1 MAVKVVMPKLG
12 MAMKQGEV
20 SIWNKKVGDPVEKG
34 ESIASIQSE
43 KIEME
48 IEAPEKGTLIDI
60 KVKEGEEVPPGTAIC
75 YIGDANESV
84 QEEASAPV
92 AEDNMPQAVQPV
104 KQENKPAASKKDR
117 MKISPVARKIAEKAG
132 LDLKQLKGTG
142 PGGRIVKDD
151 VTKALAEQKKDQAKP
166 GSEQK
171 AQEIPVTGMRKVIAA
186 RMQEIPVTGMRKVIA
201 ARMQESLANSAQLT
215 ITMKA
220 DITKLATLQKQL
232 SSTAEERYGTKL
244 TITHFASRAAV
255 LALQAHPVLNSFYQ
269 NERIITHPH
278 VHLGMAVALENGL
291 VVPVIRHAEKLSL
304 IELAQ
309 SISENAKKAREG
321 RAGSEELQGSTFSI
335 TNLGAFGVEH
345 FTPILNPPETGILG
359 IGASY
364 DTPVYQG
371 EEIVRNTI
379 LPLSLTFDHR
389 ACDGAPAAAFLKAIK
404 TYLEEPAAL
413 IL

>member
-84 QEEASAPV
+84 QEEAKEPASEDSAPLF
-92 AEDNMPQAVQPV
+92 QPV
-104 KQENKPAASKKDR
+104 KQENKPAAAKKER
-117 MKISPVARKIAEKAG
+117 IKISPVARKIAEKAG

-151 VTKALAEQKKDQAKP
+151 VTKALAEQKKDQAEP
-166 GSEQK
+166 VSEQK
-171 AQEIPVTGMRKVIAA
+171 AQET
-186 RMQEIPVTGMRKVIA
+186 PVTGMRKVIA

-220 DITKLATLQKQL
+220 DITKLTALQKQL
-232 SSTAEERYGTKL
+232 SPTAEERYGTKL
-244 TITHFASRAAV
+244 TMTHFVSRAAV
-255 LALQAHPVLNSFYQ
+255 LALQAHPVLNSFYK

-291 VVPVIRHAEKLSL
+291 VVPVIRHAEKQSL

-309 SISENAKKAREG
+309 SISEHAKKAREG

-371 EEIVRNTI
+371 EEIVRSTI
-379 LPLSLTFDHR
+379 MPLSLTFDHR
-389 ACDGAPAAAFLKAIK
+389 VCDGAPAAAFLKAIK

>member
-84 QEEASAPV
+84 QEETEEPAAEASRQA
-92 AEDNMPQAVQPV
+92 NPQPP
-104 KQENKPAASKKDR
+104 KQENKPANTKKDR
-117 MKISPVARKIAEKAG
+117 LKISPVARKIAEKAG
-132 LDLKQLKGTG
+132 LDLKNLKGTG

-151 VTKALAEQKKDQAKP
+151 VTKALSEQKREQAEP
-166 GSEQK
+166 VSEQK
-171 AQEIPVTGMRKVIAA
+171 AQETPVTGMRKVIAS
-186 RMQEIPVTGMRKVIA
+186 
-201 ARMQESLANSAQLT
+201 RMQESLANSAQLT

-220 DITKLATLQKQL
+220 DITKLAALQKQL
-232 SSTAEERYGTKL
+232 SPTAEERHGTKL
-244 TITHFASRAAV
+244 TITHFVSRAAV
-255 LALQAHPVLNSFYQ
+255 LALQSHPMLNSFYK

-278 VHLGMAVALENGL
+278 VHLGMAVALEKGL
-291 VVPVIRHAEKLSL
+291 VVPAIRHAEKLPL
-304 IELAQ
+304 IELAKT
-309 SISENAKKAREG
+309 ISENAKKAREG

-335 TNLGAFGVEH
+335 TNLGASGVEH

-359 IGASY
+359 IGASF
-364 DTPVYQG
+364 DTPVFQG
-371 EEIVRNTI
+371 EEIVRGTI

-389 ACDGAPAAAFLKAIK
+389 TCDGAPAAEFLKTIK

>member
-1 MAVKVVMPKLG
+1 M
-12 MAMKQGEV
+12 
-20 SIWNKKVGDPVEKG
+20 
-34 ESIASIQSE
+34 
-43 KIEME
+43 
-48 IEAPEKGTLIDI
+48 
-60 KVKEGEEVPPGTAIC
+60 
-75 YIGDANESV
+75 
-84 QEEASAPV
+84 
-92 AEDNMPQAVQPV
+92 
-104 KQENKPAASKKDR
+104 
-117 MKISPVARKIAEKAG
+117 
-132 LDLKQLKGTG
+132 
-142 PGGRIVKDD
+142 KDD

-166 GSEQK
+166 VSEQN
-171 AQEIPVTGMRKVIAA
+171 AQEIPVTGMRKVIA
-186 RMQEIPVTGMRKVIA
+186 V
-201 ARMQESLANSAQLT
+201 RMQESLANSAQLT

-232 SSTAEERYGTKL
+232 SPTAEERYGTKL
-244 TITHFASRAAV
+244 TITHFVSRAAV

-371 EEIVRNTI
+371 EEIVRSTI

-389 ACDGAPAAAFLKAIK
+389 ACDGAPAAAFLKAMK

>member
-43 KIEME
+43 KIEMD

-84 QEEASAPV
+84 QEEAKEPA
-92 AEDNMPQAVQPV
+92 AEASRQANPPPL
-104 KQENKPAASKKDR
+104 KQENKPANTKKDR
-117 MKISPVARKIAEKAG
+117 QKISPVARKIAEKAG
-132 LDLKQLKGTG
+132 LDLKNLKGTG

-151 VTKALAEQKKDQAKP
+151 VTKALSEQKREQAEP
-166 GSEQK
+166 VSAQK
-171 AQEIPVTGMRKVIAA
+171 AQETPVTGMRKVIAS
-186 RMQEIPVTGMRKVIA
+186 
-201 ARMQESLANSAQLT
+201 RMQESLANSAQLT

-220 DITKLATLQKQL
+220 DITKLAALQKQL
-232 SSTAEERYGTKL
+232 SPTAEERHGTKL
-244 TITHFASRAAV
+244 TITHFVSRAAV
-255 LALQAHPVLNSFYQ
+255 LALQSHPMLNSFYK
-269 NERIITHPH
+269 NERIITHPY
-278 VHLGMAVALENGL
+278 VHLGMAVALEKGL
-291 VVPVIRHAEKLSL
+291 VVPVIRHAEKLPL
-304 IELAQ
+304 IELAKT
-309 SISENAKKAREG
+309 ISENAKKAREG

-335 TNLGAFGVEH
+335 TNLGASGVEH

-364 DTPVYQG
+364 DTPVFQG
-371 EEIVRNTI
+371 EEIVRGTI

-389 ACDGAPAAAFLKAIK
+389 TCDGAPAAEFLKAIK

>member
-75 YIGDANESV
+75 YIGDADESV
-84 QEEASAPV
+84 QEETEEPAAEASRQA
-92 AEDNMPQAVQPV
+92 DPQPP
-104 KQENKPAASKKDR
+104 KHENKPANTKKDR
-117 MKISPVARKIAEKAG
+117 LKISPVARKIAEKAG
-132 LDLKQLKGTG
+132 LDLKNLKGTG

-151 VTKALAEQKKDQAKP
+151 VTKALSEQKREQAEP
-166 GSEQK
+166 VSDQK
-171 AQEIPVTGMRKVIAA
+171 AQETPVTGMRKVIAS
-186 RMQEIPVTGMRKVIA
+186 
-201 ARMQESLANSAQLT
+201 RMQESLANSAQLT

-220 DITKLATLQKQL
+220 DITKLAALQKQL
-232 SSTAEERYGTKL
+232 SPTAEERHGTKL
-244 TITHFASRAAV
+244 TMTHFVSRTAV
-255 LALQAHPVLNSFYQ
+255 LALQSHPMLNSFYK

-278 VHLGMAVALENGL
+278 VHLGMAVALEKGL
-291 VVPVIRHAEKLSL
+291 VVPVIRHAEKKSL

-364 DTPVYQG
+364 ETPVYLG
-371 EEIVRNTI
+371 EEIVRSMV

-389 ACDGAPAAAFLKAIK
+389 VCDGAPAAAFLKAIK

>member
-34 ESIASIQSE
+34 ETIASIQSE

-48 IEAPEKGTLIDI
+48 IEAPEKGMLIDI

-84 QEEASAPV
+84 QEETEEPA
-92 AEDNMPQAVQPV
+92 AEANRQAKPQPP
-104 KQENKPAASKKDR
+104 KQENKPANTKKDR
-117 MKISPVARKIAEKAG
+117 LKISPVARKIAEKAG
-132 LDLKQLKGTG
+132 LDLKNLKGTG

-151 VTKALAEQKKDQAKP
+151 VTKALSEQKREQAEP
-166 GSEQK
+166 VSEQK
-171 AQEIPVTGMRKVIAA
+171 AQETPVTGMRKVIAS
-186 RMQEIPVTGMRKVIA
+186 
-201 ARMQESLANSAQLT
+201 RMQESLANSAQLT

-220 DITKLATLQKQL
+220 DITKLASLQKQL
-232 SSTAEERYGTKL
+232 SPTAEERHGTKL
-244 TITHFASRAAV
+244 TITHFVSRAAV
-255 LALQAHPVLNSFYQ
+255 LALQAHPMLNSFYK

-278 VHLGMAVALENGL
+278 VHLGMAVALEKGL
-291 VVPVIRHAEKLSL
+291 VVPAIRHAEKLPL
-304 IELAQ
+304 IELAKT
-309 SISENAKKAREG
+309 ISENAKKAREG

-335 TNLGAFGVEH
+335 TNLGASGVEH

-359 IGASY
+359 IGASF
-364 DTPVYQG
+364 DTPVFQG
-371 EEIVRNTI
+371 EEIVRGTI

-389 ACDGAPAAAFLKAIK
+389 TCDGAPAAEFLKTIK

>member
-43 KIEME
+43 KIEMD

-75 YIGDANESV
+75 YIGNANESV
-84 QEEASAPV
+84 QEETEEPA
-92 AEDNMPQAVQPV
+92 AEVSRQANPQPP
-104 KQENKPAASKKDR
+104 KQENKPANTIKDR
-117 MKISPVARKIAEKAG
+117 LKISPVARKIAEKAG
-132 LDLKQLKGTG
+132 LDLKNLKGTG

-151 VTKALAEQKKDQAKP
+151 VTKALSEQKREQAEP
-166 GSEQK
+166 VSEQK
-171 AQEIPVTGMRKVIAA
+171 AQETPVTGMRKVIAS
-186 RMQEIPVTGMRKVIA
+186 
-201 ARMQESLANSAQLT
+201 RMQESLANSAQLT

-220 DITKLATLQKQL
+220 DITKLAALQKQL
-232 SSTAEERYGTKL
+232 SPTAEERHGTKL
-244 TITHFASRAAV
+244 TITHFVSRAAV
-255 LALQAHPVLNSFYQ
+255 LALQSHPMLNSFYK

-278 VHLGMAVALENGL
+278 VHLGMAVALEKGL
-291 VVPVIRHAEKLSL
+291 VVPVIRHAEKLPL
-304 IELAQ
+304 IELAKT
-309 SISENAKKAREG
+309 ISENAKKAREG

-335 TNLGAFGVEH
+335 TNLGASGVEH

-364 DTPVYQG
+364 DTPVFQG
-371 EEIVRNTI
+371 EEIVRGTI

-389 ACDGAPAAAFLKAIK
+389 TCDGAPAAEFLKTIK
-404 TYLEEPAAL
+404 TYLEEPATL

>member
-48 IEAPEKGTLIDI
+48 IEAPERGTLIDI

-75 YIGDANESV
+75 YIGDADESV
-84 QEEASAPV
+84 QEETEEPAAEASRQA
-92 AEDNMPQAVQPV
+92 DPQPP
-104 KQENKPAASKKDR
+104 KHENKPANTKKDR
-117 MKISPVARKIAEKAG
+117 LKISPVARKIAEKAG
-132 LDLKQLKGTG
+132 LDLKTLKGTG

-151 VTKALAEQKKDQAKP
+151 VTKALSEQKREQAEP
-166 GSEQK
+166 VSDQK
-171 AQEIPVTGMRKVIAA
+171 AQETPVTGMRKVIAS
-186 RMQEIPVTGMRKVIA
+186 
-201 ARMQESLANSAQLT
+201 RMQESLANSAQLT

-220 DITKLATLQKQL
+220 DITKLAALQQQL
-232 SSTAEERYGTKL
+232 SPTAEERHGTKL
-244 TITHFASRAAV
+244 SMTHFVSRAAV
-255 LALQAHPVLNSFYQ
+255 LALQSHPLLNSFYK

-278 VHLGMAVALENGL
+278 VHLGMAVALEKGL
-291 VVPVIRHAEKLSL
+291 VVPVIRHAEKKSL

-309 SISENAKKAREG
+309 SISENAKKARGG

-364 DTPVYQG
+364 DTPVYLG
-371 EEIVRNTI
+371 EEIVRGKI

-389 ACDGAPAAAFLKAIK
+389 ICDGAPAAEFLKAIK

>member
-84 QEEASAPV
+84 QEEAGAPV
-92 AEDNMPQAVQPV
+92 AEDSVPQAVQPV

-166 GSEQK
+166 VSEQN
-171 AQEIPVTGMRKVIAA
+171 AQEIPVTGMRKVIA
-186 RMQEIPVTGMRKVIA
+186 V
-201 ARMQESLANSAQLT
+201 RMQESLANSAQLT

-232 SSTAEERYGTKL
+232 SPTAEERYGTKL
-244 TITHFASRAAV
+244 TITHFVSRAAV

-371 EEIVRNTI
+371 EEIVRSTI

-389 ACDGAPAAAFLKAIK
+389 ACDGAPAAAFLKAMK

>member
-43 KIEME
+43 KIEMDV
-48 IEAPEKGTLIDI
+48 EAPEKGTLIDI

-84 QEEASAPV
+84 PEEAKAPV
-92 AEDNMPQAVQPV
+92 AEDSEPLAVQPE
-104 KQENKPAASKKDR
+104 KQENKPVAKKER
-117 MKISPVARKIAEKAG
+117 IKISPVARKIAEKAG

-151 VTKALAEQKKDQAKP
+151 VTKALAEQKKDRSEP
-166 GSEQK
+166 VSEQK
-171 AQEIPVTGMRKVIAA
+171 AQET
-186 RMQEIPVTGMRKVIA
+186 PVTGMRKVIA

-220 DITKLATLQKQL
+220 DITKLAALQKQL
-232 SSTAEERYGTKL
+232 SPTAEERYGTKL
-244 TITHFASRAAV
+244 TMTHFVSRAAV
-255 LALQAHPVLNSFYQ
+255 LALQAHPMLNSFYQ
-269 NERIITHPH
+269 NERIITHPY

-291 VVPVIRHAEKLSL
+291 VVPVIRHAEKQSL
-304 IELAQ
+304 VELAQ
-309 SISENAKKAREG
+309 SISEHAKKAREG

-335 TNLGAFGVEH
+335 TNLGAFGIEH

-371 EEIVRNTI
+371 EEIVRSTI

-404 TYLEEPAAL
+404 TYLEEPAVL

>member
-84 QEEASAPV
+84 QEETEEPAAEASRQA
-92 AEDNMPQAVQPV
+92 NPQPP
-104 KQENKPAASKKDR
+104 KQENKPANTKKDR
-117 MKISPVARKIAEKAG
+117 LKISPVARKIAEKAG
-132 LDLKQLKGTG
+132 LDLKNLKGTG

-151 VTKALAEQKKDQAKP
+151 VTKALSEQKREQAEP
-166 GSEQK
+166 VSEQK
-171 AQEIPVTGMRKVIAA
+171 AQETAVTGMRKVIAS
-186 RMQEIPVTGMRKVIA
+186 
-201 ARMQESLANSAQLT
+201 RMQESLANSAQLT

-220 DITKLATLQKQL
+220 DITKLAALQKQL
-232 SSTAEERYGTKL
+232 SLTAEERHGTKL
-244 TITHFASRAAV
+244 TITHFVSRAAV
-255 LALQAHPVLNSFYQ
+255 LALQAHPMLNSFYK

-278 VHLGMAVALENGL
+278 VHLGMAVALEKGL
-291 VVPVIRHAEKLSL
+291 VVPAIRHAEKLPL
-304 IELAQ
+304 IELAKT
-309 SISENAKKAREG
+309 ISENAKKAREG

-335 TNLGAFGVEH
+335 TNLGASGVEH

-359 IGASY
+359 IGASF
-364 DTPVYQG
+364 DTPVFQG
-371 EEIVRNTI
+371 EEIVRGTI

-389 ACDGAPAAAFLKAIK
+389 TCDGAPAAEFLKTIK

>member
-84 QEEASAPV
+84 QEETEEPP
-92 AEDNMPQAVQPV
+92 AEANRQANPQPP
-104 KQENKPAASKKDR
+104 KQENKPANTKKDR
-117 MKISPVARKIAEKAG
+117 LKISPVARKIAEKAG
-132 LDLKQLKGTG
+132 LDLKNLKGTG

-151 VTKALAEQKKDQAKP
+151 VTKALSEQKREQAEP
-166 GSEQK
+166 VSEQK
-171 AQEIPVTGMRKVIAA
+171 AQETPVTGMRKVIAS
-186 RMQEIPVTGMRKVIA
+186 
-201 ARMQESLANSAQLT
+201 RMQESLANSAQLT

-220 DITKLATLQKQL
+220 DITKLAALQKQL
-232 SSTAEERYGTKL
+232 SPTAEERHGTKL
-244 TITHFASRAAV
+244 TITHFVSRAAV
-255 LALQAHPVLNSFYQ
+255 LALQSHPMLNSFYK

-278 VHLGMAVALENGL
+278 VHLGMAVALEKGL
-291 VVPVIRHAEKLSL
+291 VVPAIRHAEKLPL
-304 IELAQ
+304 IELAKT
-309 SISENAKKAREG
+309 ISENAKKAREG
-321 RAGSEELQGSTFSI
+321 CAGSEELQGSTFSI
-335 TNLGAFGVEH
+335 TNLGASGVEH

-359 IGASY
+359 IGASF
-364 DTPVYQG
+364 DTPVFQG
-371 EEIVRNTI
+371 EEIVRGTI

-389 ACDGAPAAAFLKAIK
+389 TCDGAPAAEFLKTIK

>member
-75 YIGDANESV
+75 YIGDADESV
-84 QEEASAPV
+84 QEETEEPASEASRQ
-92 AEDNMPQAVQPV
+92 ADPQPS
-104 KQENKPAASKKDR
+104 KHENKPANTKKDR
-117 MKISPVARKIAEKAG
+117 LKISPVARKIAEKAG
-132 LDLKQLKGTG
+132 LDLKNLKGTG

-151 VTKALAEQKKDQAKP
+151 VTKALSEQKREQAEP
-166 GSEQK
+166 VSDQK
-171 AQEIPVTGMRKVIAA
+171 AQETPVTGMRKVIAS
-186 RMQEIPVTGMRKVIA
+186 
-201 ARMQESLANSAQLT
+201 RMQESLANSAQLT
-215 ITMKA
+215 ITMKT
-220 DITKLATLQKQL
+220 DITKLAALQKQL
-232 SSTAEERYGTKL
+232 SPTAEERHGTKL
-244 TITHFASRAAV
+244 TMTHFVSRAAV
-255 LALQAHPVLNSFYQ
+255 LALQSHPMLNSFYK

-278 VHLGMAVALENGL
+278 VHLGMAVALEKGL
-291 VVPVIRHAEKLSL
+291 VVPVIRHAEKLPL
-304 IELAQ
+304 IDLAKV
-309 SISENAKKAREG
+309 ISENANKAREG

-364 DTPVYQG
+364 DTPVYLG
-371 EEIVRNTI
+371 EEIVRSTV

-389 ACDGAPAAAFLKAIK
+389 VCDGAPAAAFLKAIK

>member
-75 YIGDANESV
+75 YIGDADESV
-84 QEEASAPV
+84 QEET
-92 AEDNMPQAVQPV
+92 E
-104 KQENKPAASKKDR
+104 EPAAEVSRQADPQPPKHENRPANTKKDR
-117 MKISPVARKIAEKAG
+117 LKISPVARKIAEKAG
-132 LDLKQLKGTG
+132 LELKNLKGTG

-151 VTKALAEQKKDQAKP
+151 VTKALSEQKREQAEP
-166 GSEQK
+166 VSDQK
-171 AQEIPVTGMRKVIAA
+171 AQETPVTGMRKVIAS
-186 RMQEIPVTGMRKVIA
+186 
-201 ARMQESLANSAQLT
+201 RMQESLANSAQLT

-220 DITKLATLQKQL
+220 DITKLAALQKQL
-232 SSTAEERYGTKL
+232 SPTAEERHGMKL
-244 TITHFASRAAV
+244 TMTHFVSRAAV
-255 LALQAHPVLNSFYQ
+255 LALQSHPMLNSFYK

-278 VHLGMAVALENGL
+278 VHLGMAVALEKGL
-291 VVPVIRHAEKLSL
+291 VVPVIRHAEKKSL

-321 RAGSEELQGSTFSI
+321 RAGSEELQDSTFSI

-364 DTPVYQG
+364 DTPVYLG
-371 EEIVRNTI
+371 EEIVRSTI

-389 ACDGAPAAAFLKAIK
+389 VCDGAPAAAFLKAIK

>member
-1 MAVKVVMPKLG
+1 
-12 MAMKQGEV
+12 
-20 SIWNKKVGDPVEKG
+20 
-34 ESIASIQSE
+34 
-43 KIEME
+43 
-48 IEAPEKGTLIDI
+48 
-60 KVKEGEEVPPGTAIC
+60 
-75 YIGDANESV
+75 
-84 QEEASAPV
+84 
-92 AEDNMPQAVQPV
+92 
-104 KQENKPAASKKDR
+104 

-186 RMQEIPVTGMRKVIA
+186 RMQE
-201 ARMQESLANSAQLT
+201 SLANSAQLT

-232 SSTAEERYGTKL
+232 SPTAEERYGTKL
-244 TITHFASRAAV
+244 TITHFVSRAAV

-309 SISENAKKAREG
+309 SISENAKKHARDVREAKNCKALPSPLQTLA
-321 RAGSEELQGSTFSI
+321 RLELSI
-335 TNLGAFGVEH
+335 SH
-345 FTPILNPPETGILG
+345 Q
-359 IGASY
+359 Y
-364 DTPVYQG
+364 
-371 EEIVRNTI
+371 
-379 LPLSLTFDHR
+379 
-389 ACDGAPAAAFLKAIK
+389 
-404 TYLEEPAAL
+404 
-413 IL
+413 

>member
-43 KIEME
+43 KIEMDV
-48 IEAPEKGTLIDI
+48 EAPEKGTLIDI

-84 QEEASAPV
+84 PEEAKAPV
-92 AEDNMPQAVQPV
+92 AEDSEPIAVQPE
-104 KQENKPAASKKDR
+104 KQENKPVAKKER
-117 MKISPVARKIAEKAG
+117 IKISPVARKIAEKAG

-151 VTKALAEQKKDQAKP
+151 VTKALAEQKKDRP
-166 GSEQK
+166 EPVSEQK
-171 AQEIPVTGMRKVIAA
+171 AQET
-186 RMQEIPVTGMRKVIA
+186 PVTGMRKVIA

-220 DITKLATLQKQL
+220 DITKLAALQKQL
-232 SSTAEERYGTKL
+232 SPTAEERYGTKL
-244 TITHFASRAAV
+244 TMTHFVSRAAV
-255 LALQAHPVLNSFYQ
+255 LALQAHPMLNSFYQ
-269 NERIITHPH
+269 NERIITHPY

-291 VVPVIRHAEKLSL
+291 VVPVIRHAEKQSL
-304 IELAQ
+304 VELAK
-309 SISENAKKAREG
+309 SISEHAKKAREG

-335 TNLGAFGVEH
+335 TNLGAFGIEH

-371 EEIVRNTI
+371 EEIVRSTI

-404 TYLEEPAAL
+404 TYLEEPAVL

>member
-75 YIGDANESV
+75 YIGDADESV
-84 QEEASAPV
+84 QEETEEPAAEASRQA
-92 AEDNMPQAVQPV
+92 DPQPP
-104 KQENKPAASKKDR
+104 KHENKPANTKKDR
-117 MKISPVARKIAEKAG
+117 LKISPVARKIAEKAG
-132 LDLKQLKGTG
+132 LDLKNLKGTG

-151 VTKALAEQKKDQAKP
+151 VTKALSEQKREQAEP
-166 GSEQK
+166 VSDQK
-171 AQEIPVTGMRKVIAA
+171 AQETPVTGMRKVIAS
-186 RMQEIPVTGMRKVIA
+186 
-201 ARMQESLANSAQLT
+201 RMQESLANSAQLT

-220 DITKLATLQKQL
+220 DITKLAALQKQL
-232 SSTAEERYGTKL
+232 SPTAEERHGTKL
-244 TITHFASRAAV
+244 TMTHFVSRAAV
-255 LALQAHPVLNSFYQ
+255 LALQSHPMLNSFYK

-278 VHLGMAVALENGL
+278 VHLGMAVALEKGL
-291 VVPVIRHAEKLSL
+291 VVPVIRHAEKKSL

-321 RAGSEELQGSTFSI
+321 WAGSEELQGSTFSI

-364 DTPVYQG
+364 DTPVYLG
-371 EEIVRNTI
+371 EEIVRSMV

-389 ACDGAPAAAFLKAIK
+389 VCDGAPAATFLKAIK

>member
-43 KIEME
+43 KIEMD

-84 QEEASAPV
+84 QEEAKEPA
-92 AEDNMPQAVQPV
+92 AEASTPP
-104 KQENKPAASKKDR
+104 KQENKPANTKKDR
-117 MKISPVARKIAEKAG
+117 LKISPVARKIAEKAG
-132 LDLKQLKGTG
+132 LDLKNLKGTG

-151 VTKALAEQKKDQAKP
+151 VTKALSEQKREQAEP
-166 GSEQK
+166 VSEQK
-171 AQEIPVTGMRKVIAA
+171 AQETPVTGMRKVIAS
-186 RMQEIPVTGMRKVIA
+186 
-201 ARMQESLANSAQLT
+201 RMQESLANSAQLT

-220 DITKLATLQKQL
+220 DITKLAALQKQL
-232 SSTAEERYGTKL
+232 SPTAEERHGTKL
-244 TITHFASRAAV
+244 TITHFVSRAAV
-255 LALQAHPVLNSFYQ
+255 LALQSHPMLNSFYK

-278 VHLGMAVALENGL
+278 VHLGMAVALEKGL
-291 VVPVIRHAEKLSL
+291 VVPVIRHAEKLPL
-304 IELAQ
+304 IELAKT
-309 SISENAKKAREG
+309 ISENAKKAREG

-335 TNLGAFGVEH
+335 TNLGASGVEH

-364 DTPVYQG
+364 DTPVFQG
-371 EEIVRNTI
+371 EEIVRGTI

-389 ACDGAPAAAFLKAIK
+389 TCDGAPAAEFLKAIK

>member
-75 YIGDANESV
+75 YIGDADESV
-84 QEEASAPV
+84 QEETEEPASEASRQ
-92 AEDNMPQAVQPV
+92 ADPQPS
-104 KQENKPAASKKDR
+104 KHENKPANTKKDR
-117 MKISPVARKIAEKAG
+117 LKISPVARKIAEKAG
-132 LDLKQLKGTG
+132 LDLKNLKGTG

-151 VTKALAEQKKDQAKP
+151 VTKALSEQKREQAEP
-166 GSEQK
+166 VSDQK
-171 AQEIPVTGMRKVIAA
+171 AQETPVTGMRKVIAS
-186 RMQEIPVTGMRKVIA
+186 
-201 ARMQESLANSAQLT
+201 RMQESLANSAQLT

-220 DITKLATLQKQL
+220 DITKLAALQKQL
-232 SSTAEERYGTKL
+232 SPTAEERHGTKL
-244 TITHFASRAAV
+244 TMTHFVSRAAV
-255 LALQAHPVLNSFYQ
+255 LALQSHPMLNSFYK

-278 VHLGMAVALENGL
+278 VHLGMAVALEKGL
-291 VVPVIRHAEKLSL
+291 VVPVIRHAEKLPL
-304 IELAQ
+304 IDLAKV
-309 SISENAKKAREG
+309 ISENANKAREG

-364 DTPVYQG
+364 DTPVYLG
-371 EEIVRNTI
+371 EEIVRSTV

-389 ACDGAPAAAFLKAIK
+389 VCDGAPAAAFLKAIK

>member
-84 QEEASAPV
+84 QEETEEPAAEASRQA
-92 AEDNMPQAVQPV
+92 NPQPP
-104 KQENKPAASKKDR
+104 KQENKPANTKKDR
-117 MKISPVARKIAEKAG
+117 LKISPVARKIAEKAG
-132 LDLKQLKGTG
+132 LDLKNLKGTG

-151 VTKALAEQKKDQAKP
+151 VTKALSEQKREQAEP
-166 GSEQK
+166 VSEQK
-171 AQEIPVTGMRKVIAA
+171 AQETAVTGMRKVIAS
-186 RMQEIPVTGMRKVIA
+186 
-201 ARMQESLANSAQLT
+201 RMQESLANSAQLT

-220 DITKLATLQKQL
+220 DITKLAALQKQL
-232 SSTAEERYGTKL
+232 SLTAEERHGTKL
-244 TITHFASRAAV
+244 TITHFVSRAAV
-255 LALQAHPVLNSFYQ
+255 LALQAHPMLNSFYK

-278 VHLGMAVALENGL
+278 VHLGMAVALEKGL
-291 VVPVIRHAEKLSL
+291 VVPVIRHAEKLPL
-304 IELAQ
+304 IELAKT
-309 SISENAKKAREG
+309 ISENAKKAREG

-335 TNLGAFGVEH
+335 TNLGASGVEH

-364 DTPVYQG
+364 DTPVFQG
-371 EEIVRNTI
+371 EEIVRGTI

-389 ACDGAPAAAFLKAIK
+389 TCDGAPAADFLKTIK
-404 TYLEEPAAL
+404 TYMEEPAAL

>member
-84 QEEASAPV
+84 QEETEEPAAEASRQA
-92 AEDNMPQAVQPV
+92 NPQPP
-104 KQENKPAASKKDR
+104 KQENKPANTKKDR
-117 MKISPVARKIAEKAG
+117 LKISPVARKIAEKAG
-132 LDLKQLKGTG
+132 LDLKNLKGTG

-151 VTKALAEQKKDQAKP
+151 VTKALSEQKREQAEP
-166 GSEQK
+166 VSEQK
-171 AQEIPVTGMRKVIAA
+171 AQETAVTGMRKVIAS
-186 RMQEIPVTGMRKVIA
+186 
-201 ARMQESLANSAQLT
+201 RMQESLANSAQLT

-220 DITKLATLQKQL
+220 DITKLAALQKQL
-232 SSTAEERYGTKL
+232 SPTAEERHGTKL
-244 TITHFASRAAV
+244 TITHFVSRAAV
-255 LALQAHPVLNSFYQ
+255 LALQAHPMLNSFYK

-278 VHLGMAVALENGL
+278 VHLGMAVALEKGL
-291 VVPVIRHAEKLSL
+291 VVPVIRHAEKLPL
-304 IELAQ
+304 IELAKT
-309 SISENAKKAREG
+309 ISENAKKAREG
-321 RAGSEELQGSTFSI
+321 RTGSEELQGSTFSI
-335 TNLGAFGVEH
+335 TNLGASGVEH

-364 DTPVYQG
+364 DTPVFQG
-371 EEIVRNTI
+371 KEIVRGTI

-389 ACDGAPAAAFLKAIK
+389 TCDGAPAADFLKTIK

>member
-75 YIGDANESV
+75 YIGNANESV
-84 QEEASAPV
+84 QEETEEPAAEASRQA
-92 AEDNMPQAVQPV
+92 NPQPP
-104 KQENKPAASKKDR
+104 KQENKPANTKKDR
-117 MKISPVARKIAEKAG
+117 LKISPVARKIAEKAG
-132 LDLKQLKGTG
+132 LDLKNLKGTG

-151 VTKALAEQKKDQAKP
+151 VTKALSEQKREQAEP
-166 GSEQK
+166 VSDQK
-171 AQEIPVTGMRKVIAA
+171 AQETPVTGMRKVIAS
-186 RMQEIPVTGMRKVIA
+186 
-201 ARMQESLANSAQLT
+201 RMQESLANSAQLT

-220 DITKLATLQKQL
+220 DITKLAALQKQL
-232 SSTAEERYGTKL
+232 SPTAEERHGTKL
-244 TITHFASRAAV
+244 TMTHFVSRATV
-255 LALQAHPVLNSFYQ
+255 LALQSHPMLNSFYK

-278 VHLGMAVALENGL
+278 VHLGMAVALEKGL
-291 VVPVIRHAEKLSL
+291 VVPVIRHAEKLPL
-304 IELAQ
+304 IELAKT
-309 SISENAKKAREG
+309 ISENARKAREG

-364 DTPVYQG
+364 DTPVFQG
-371 EEIVRNTI
+371 EEIVRSTV

-389 ACDGAPAAAFLKAIK
+389 SCDGAPAAEFLKTLK

>member
-84 QEEASAPV
+84 QEETEEQVTEASR
-92 AEDNMPQAVQPV
+92 QADSQPP
-104 KQENKPAASKKDR
+104 KHENKSANTKKER
-117 MKISPVARKIAEKAG
+117 MKISPVARKIAGKAG
-132 LDLKQLKGTG
+132 LDLKNLKGTG

-151 VTKALAEQKKDQAKP
+151 VTKALSEQKREQAEP
-166 GSEQK
+166 VSEQK
-171 AQEIPVTGMRKVIAA
+171 AQETPVTGMRKVIAS
-186 RMQEIPVTGMRKVIA
+186 
-201 ARMQESLANSAQLT
+201 RMQESLANSAQLT

-220 DITKLATLQKQL
+220 DITKLAALQKQL
-232 SSTAEERYGTKL
+232 SPTAEERHGTKL
-244 TITHFASRAAV
+244 TMTHFVSRAAV
-255 LALQAHPVLNSFYQ
+255 LALQSHPMLNSFYK
-269 NERIITHPH
+269 NERITTHPH
-278 VHLGMAVALENGL
+278 VHLGMAVTLEKGL
-291 VVPVIRHAEKLSL
+291 VVPVIRHAEKLPL
-304 IELAQ
+304 IELAKT
-309 SISENAKKAREG
+309 ISENARKAREG
-321 RAGSEELQGSTFSI
+321 RAGTEELQGSTFSI
-335 TNLGAFGVEH
+335 TNLGTFGVEH

-359 IGASY
+359 TGASY
-364 DTPVYQG
+364 DTPVFQG
-371 EEIVRNTI
+371 EEIVRGAI

-389 ACDGAPAAAFLKAIK
+389 TCDGAPAAEFLKTLK
-404 TYLEEPAAL
+404 TYLEDPAAL